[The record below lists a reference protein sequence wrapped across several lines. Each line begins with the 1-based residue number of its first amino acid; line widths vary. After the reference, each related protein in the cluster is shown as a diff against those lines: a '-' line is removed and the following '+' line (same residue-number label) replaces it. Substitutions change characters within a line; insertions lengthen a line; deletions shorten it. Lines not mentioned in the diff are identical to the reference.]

1 LKRPSVIGTLLGF
14 TAGYVDTVCF
24 VALFGLFTAHVTGNF
39 VLIGAE
45 IAHPMQGGVLMKL
58 LAFPA
63 FIVAVAVARLVA
75 LHAGEPA
82 ASSARPLLML
92 QATLLAACMLCGW
105 RAESIVSADAPWVI
119 ATGVLGAAAMGVQNA
134 TSRLSFRSLAP
145 TTVMT
150 GNVTQLVLDAVD
162 LLRGTGDDEVRG
174 RIQKLLWPV
183 IAFGAGATCGAFAHI
198 HASMWALGVPLLA
211 VLSLGIAS
219 PQPD

>member
-75 LHAGEPA
+75 LQAGGPA

-105 RAESIVSADAPWVI
+105 RAEPIVSADAPWVI